1 MDDPAGRSTIFVYAA
16 IRSRAAKN
24 ICHFVLPSSRD
35 FWFARTMKMIAS
47 RYMKH
52 LVAMSLV
59 LAFPLSSLV
68 EGQEQTEWVLTQ
80 GGVVVPVARIC
91 SVEHSTGQS
100 LPTGWATGW
109 RIMTMTSWVGGFA
122 FFVDDA
128 AARQFLQSHKRFV
141 LGHWNKSTLDD
152 YVSIDAAEFVKFD
165 SKVDGKTIPA
175 TLLMRDNTGRKLLIL
190 EVTDPAEVKKVHDL
204 TGH

>member
-1 MDDPAGRSTIFVYAA
+1 MRQT
-16 IRSRAAKN
+16 R
-24 ICHFVLPSSRD
+24 
-35 FWFARTMKMIAS
+35 FARAMKMIVS
-47 RYMKH
+47 RYLKH

-59 LAFPLSSLV
+59 LAFPLSSLAG
-68 EGQEQTEWVLTQ
+68 GQEQTEWVLTQ

-91 SVEHSTGQS
+91 SVEHSTGES
-100 LPTGWATGW
+100 FPTGWATAW

-152 YVSIDAAEFVKFD
+152 YVSIDDAALVKFD
-165 SKVDGKTIPA
+165 SKVDGEMIPA
-175 TLLMRDNTGRKLLIL
+175 NLFMRDKSARKLLI
-190 EVTDPAEVKKVHDL
+190 
-204 TGH
+204 